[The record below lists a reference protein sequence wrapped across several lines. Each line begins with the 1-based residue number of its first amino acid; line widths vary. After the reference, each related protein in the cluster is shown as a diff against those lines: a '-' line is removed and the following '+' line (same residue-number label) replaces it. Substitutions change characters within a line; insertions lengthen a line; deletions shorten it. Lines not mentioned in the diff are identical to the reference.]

1 MEVRPTESR
10 KEKEGK
16 FIYPKGPS
24 HGLGLLIIGIG
35 SEWGWSKVDDTVA
48 KQDIAALK
56 CPIVFI
62 RMISSTSVLF
72 F

>member
-10 KEKEGK
+10 KEKEVK

-35 SEWGWSKVDDTVA
+35 SE
-48 KQDIAALK
+48 
-56 CPIVFI
+56 
-62 RMISSTSVLF
+62 
-72 F
+72 